1 MFNVLIIRIFFD
13 KEVTSNNTNI
23 ENISDAVGKD
33 GGVLDDI
40 IFIFNLSFENVS
52 CAFVKTE

>member
-40 IFIFNLSFENVS
+40 IFVFNLSFQNVS
-52 CAFVKTE
+52 CTFVKTE

>member
-13 KEVTSNNTNI
+13 KEVTSSNTNI

-40 IFIFNLSFENVS
+40 IFVFNLSFQNVS
-52 CAFVKTE
+52 CTFVKTE